1 MCTRGI
7 LLFCFSVFRK
17 SEPEAACGALTR
29 EHKLECLEDAFT
41 SLQGMYHNRHEAQHE
56 SGDFLQRPGYWSD
69 PRTENCLCFSR
80 RIFGQRI
87 QLSKRSF
94 CFCCKES
101 SIQQV
106 YGEGSTQRSAF
117 LPERGQYPR
126 ATKEFPG
133 ADCIYHHACD
143 QAKCAKTRNVYVLV
157 TGSKVA
163 GK

>member
-106 YGEGSTQRSAF
+106 YGPWELSSTGCSAGIEMLRESLCF
-117 LPERGQYPR
+117 QITDLSLHPHL
-126 ATKEFPG
+126 
-133 ADCIYHHACD
+133 CCVSV
-143 QAKCAKTRNVYVLV
+143 VYL
-157 TGSKVA
+157 TGMP
-163 GK
+163 

>member
-106 YGEGSTQRSAF
+106 YVSSG
-117 LPERGQYPR
+117 
-126 ATKEFPG
+126 
-133 ADCIYHHACD
+133 C
-143 QAKCAKTRNVYVLV
+143 
-157 TGSKVA
+157 
-163 GK
+163 